1 MADAR
6 RTNSIHDA
14 AIADGQLALMR
25 PARVNR
31 NRPWTAEDDRR
42 LLELRAT
49 GRSSRSIG
57 VALRRSAK
65 AVDDRLRILRRR
77 DRDDADRD
85 VAQ

>member
-1 MADAR
+1 M
-6 RTNSIHDA
+6 N
-14 AIADGQLALMR
+14 L
-25 PARVNR
+25 

-65 AVDDRLRILRRR
+65 AVDDRLCGLRKR
-77 DRDDADRD
+77 DMAAD
-85 VAQ
+85 